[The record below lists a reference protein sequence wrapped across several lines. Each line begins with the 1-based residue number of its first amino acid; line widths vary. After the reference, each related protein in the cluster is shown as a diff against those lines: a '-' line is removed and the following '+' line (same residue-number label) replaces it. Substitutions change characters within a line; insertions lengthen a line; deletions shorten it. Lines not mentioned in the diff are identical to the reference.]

1 MKWHFSRISNLTVFG
16 LFAAVVLC
24 GVVSVDAQKPRK
36 KRQTVKPSSVTQTLT
51 EPQIISR
58 AEDFPDQNSL
68 VVSEPVKP
76 PTTGTTFA
84 SDDAARKIEELGNRL
99 RMLESDKRNDYDT
112 KQKRLLLN
120 LDILTRAEQRAESLR
135 KQLWEMIEKENSIRT
150 KMDGLQYD
158 LRPEVIERQISFAG
172 TLRPEELREAKKKSL
187 EAERGNLQNLL
198 LEIQRTKGTVEL
210 NLRSADALVEKLR
223 IKLEKDIDTALADEP
238 GN

>member
-1 MKWHFSRISNLTVFG
+1 MKWHFPRISNLTVSS
-16 LFAAVVLC
+16 LLAAVILC
-24 GVVSVDAQKPRK
+24 GVVSVEAQPRK
-36 KRQTVKPSSVTQTLT
+36 KRQPATPSSATQTMT

-58 AEDFPDQNSL
+58 AEDFPDQNSQ
-68 VVSEPVKP
+68 VVSEPIKP
-76 PTTGTTFA
+76 PPAGTTLA

-135 KQLWEMIEKENSIRT
+135 KQLWDMIEKENTIRT
-150 KMDGLQYD
+150 KMDGIQYEM
-158 LRPEVIERQISFAG
+158 RPDVIERQISFAG
-172 TLRPEELREAKKKSL
+172 TLRPEELREAKKKTL

-198 LEIQRTKGTVEL
+198 TEIQRTKSTVEL
-210 NLRSADALVEKLR
+210 NLRSADVLVEKLR
-223 IKLEKDIDTALADEP
+223 IKLEKDIDTALSDEP